1 MPAAPVDTLP
11 EWAYAPGGMPDL
23 PTGTVTFLFTDI
35 EGNVSLWEQQPDE
48 MRAALARH
56 DAIVEA
62 AVERHGGTVVR
73 PRGEGD
79 SRFAVF
85 PRATEAVTAAA
96 EMQQALSA
104 ELWPTSR
111 RLRVR
116 GALHTGEADVRG
128 GDYYGTAVNR
138 CARLRAVA
146 RGDQTLVSEVTAGLV
161 RDTLPPGLN
170 LRSLGEHRLRDLR
183 RPERIFE
190 LLHPGLLAE
199 PPPAMA
205 LASLSTNLPVQR
217 GRLIGR
223 RQEVSAVRELL
234 RRGEVGLLTLTG
246 PGGIGK
252 TRLGLE
258 VAASM
263 LHEFADG
270 AFFVPLAD
278 IRDPQHVPAAI
289 GRELG
294 IKETTGQSP
303 LDGLREHLRPKHLLL
318 LLDNY
323 EHLLDAAGVVGDLLR
338 ACERLK
344 VLATSRTVLRLSGEQ
359 EFPVPPLAVPSVARL
374 PDKLSEYGAVALFL
388 ERARAA
394 DPHLLPTSDNLRT
407 IAAICRRLDGLPL
420 AIELAAARVKLLP
433 PAAMLGRLRNR
444 LDARLGNRL
453 PLLTGGPRDWPE
465 RHRTL
470 RKTIDWSFELLSTE
484 ERLLLARLSVFV
496 GGCSPEAADAV
507 CNAGRDLS
515 TDVLDL
521 LAALVDESLIQR
533 DDGVEGEARFV
544 MFETIREYAHERLQT
559 PEDVEALRR
568 LHAEHYLALAEAAAP
583 ELTGPDQAVW
593 LERLETERGN
603 LRAALHWSLEQGAAA
618 TAARL
623 GAALWHAER
632 VRALHDASMALFE
645 ELGED
650 PSEVVQR
657 LGELARASVLYE
669 EQLAQ
674 HGEVGETAGI
684 ATLLL
689 NQAELAAAQRDLRRA
704 MLLYKESLILCQ
716 DVGER
721 LGIALCLE
729 GLGSVMAAQGEP
741 EHAVR
746 LWGAAD
752 AVRAAIGA
760 PMRPAHRALR
770 EADLAR
776 VRACLDEGTYAAA
789 WEEGRGLRPLRATS
803 YALTV
808 VEQVSERV
816 SRVPNPQP
824 RPSERPPGT
833 GPSPL
838 TPREREVAVLVARG
852 LTNREIA
859 AALTI
864 TQRTANN
871 HVEHILTKLGFHSR
885 VRLAA
890 WAVQQGLLGGE

>member
-1 MPAAPVDTLP
+1 
-11 EWAYAPGGMPDL
+11 MPDL

-35 EGNVSLWEQQPDE
+35 EGNVSLWEQQPDA

-62 AVERHGGTVVR
+62 VVERHGGTVVR

-85 PRATEAVTAAA
+85 PRATEAVTATA
-96 EMQQALSA
+96 EFQQALGA
-104 ELWPTSR
+104 EVWPTSR
-111 RLRVR
+111 RLWVR
-116 GALHTGEADVRG
+116 AALHTGEADVRG
-128 GDYYGTAVNR
+128 GDYYGPAVNR

-146 RGDQTLVSEVTAGLV
+146 RGGQTLVSEVTAGLV
-161 RDTLPPGLN
+161 RDTLPAGLS
-170 LRSLGEHRLRDLR
+170 LRSLGEHPLRDLR

-190 LLHPGLLAE
+190 LLHPGLPAE
-199 PPPAMA
+199 PPPSMA

-252 TRLGLE
+252 SRLGLE
-258 VAASM
+258 VAASL

-278 IRDPQHVPAAI
+278 IRDPQHVPAVI

-294 IKETTGQSP
+294 IKEITGQTP

-318 LLDNY
+318 LLDNF
-323 EHLLDAAGVVGDLLR
+323 EHLLDAAWVVGDLLR

-344 VLATSRTVLRLSGEQ
+344 VLVTSRTVLRLSGEQ
-359 EFPVPPLAVPSVARL
+359 EFPVPPLAVPSFTRA

-394 DPHLLPTSDNLRT
+394 DPHLLPTSDNVRA

-433 PAAMLGRLRNR
+433 PPAMLGRLRNR
-444 LDARLGNRL
+444 LGARLGNRL

-465 RHRTL
+465 RHQTL
-470 RKTIDWSFELLSTE
+470 RKTIDWSFELLSAE

-515 TDVLDL
+515 SDVPDVLDL
-521 LAALVDESLIQR
+521 LAALVDKSLIQR

-544 MFETIREYAHERLQT
+544 LLETIREYAHERLQT
-559 PEDVEALRR
+559 PEDVAVLRW

-583 ELTGPDQAVW
+583 ELTGPDQAAW

-632 VRALHDASMALFE
+632 VRALHEVSMALFDE
-645 ELGED
+645 LGRSDEAVALGED
-650 PSEVVQR
+650 PSETAERLTER
-657 LGELARASVLYE
+657 LGDLARASVLYE

-689 NQAELAAAQRDLRRA
+689 NQAELAAAQRDFRRA

-729 GLGSVMAAQGEP
+729 GLGSVVAAQGEP

-746 LWGAAD
+746 LWAAAD
-752 AVRAAIGA
+752 AVREAMGA
-760 PMRPAHRALR
+760 PMRPPHRALR
-770 EADLAR
+770 EPELAR
-776 VRACLDEGTYAAA
+776 VRAELDPGTYAAA

-816 SRVPNPQP
+816 ARASQAPP
-824 RPSERPPGT
+824 RPSERPAGT
-833 GPSPL
+833 GLSLL
-838 TPREREVAVLVARG
+838 TPREREVAALVARG